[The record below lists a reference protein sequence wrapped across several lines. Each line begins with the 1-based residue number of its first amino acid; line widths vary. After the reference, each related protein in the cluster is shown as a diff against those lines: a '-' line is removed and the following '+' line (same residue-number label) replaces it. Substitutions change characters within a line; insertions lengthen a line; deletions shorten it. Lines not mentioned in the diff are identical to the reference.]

1 MHATT
6 ILGILDLTQ
15 HNLKSWCFK
24 NNTYDLEILRSILD
38 DEEISVDLEYLTI
51 FHLMA
56 LSKTLA
62 CEYDEIFYVRMK
74 VGALF
79 V

>member
-24 NNTYDLEILRSILD
+24 NNTYDLEVLRSILD
-38 DEEISVDLEYLTI
+38 EEEISVDLEYLTI
-51 FHLMA
+51 FHPMA

-62 CEYDEIFYVRMK
+62 CEYGEIFCVRMK
-74 VGALF
+74 ARALF